1 MSAHR
6 PLNVLIAGAGVAGL
20 EALLAL
26 RRLAEERV
34 AITLISPAERFVY
47 RASIVPALFGR
58 GVVEEFDLGEL
69 VAGVG
74 GALVRAA
81 VRSVDTDNRTIDLD
95 TGDRYPY
102 EALVVATGA
111 QQREAV
117 TGATTLRGDGAA
129 VREVIDDV
137 DRRQGGRIAFVVP
150 AGTSWPMPLYELALF
165 TAARAAGLGHAD
177 LEVVVV
183 TPEERPLAV
192 FGRTA
197 SDALTSLFEGR
208 GIRIISHGTAIRF
221 EDGLLTLTSSR
232 RIATDWVVALPRL
245 CGLPIGGIDA
255 DANGFIRTDAFG
267 KVGSLADVYA
277 AGDVTAFPVKQ
288 GGLATQQA
296 DVVAAV
302 ISADAGASVD
312 ASPFRPV
319 LRGRLV
325 TGPESWFIR
334 GELSGGAGE
343 TAEVSTTAL
352 WWPPAKIAGRYLGPY
367 LAERSGKPLD
377 QPPAGLA
384 IQERLPTS

>member
-1 MSAHR
+1 MSAQR

-26 RRLAEERV
+26 RRMAEERV

-69 VAGVG
+69 VAGAG

-165 TAARAAGLGHAD
+165 TAARAAGRRALHRPHPRRRPAGVRDGAATGDRPRLSGRGAHPDPGRSHQQRRHPHRGVHSGAMWA
-177 LEVVVV
+177 
-183 TPEERPLAV
+183 TRRPLRHPVRA
-192 FGRTA
+192 GRRHPPP
-197 SDALTSLFEGR
+197 E
-208 GIRIISHGTAIRF
+208 IRRPSS
-221 EDGLLTLTSSR
+221 SSR
-232 RIATDWVVALPRL
+232 
-245 CGLPIGGIDA
+245 C
-255 DANGFIRTDAFG
+255 
-267 KVGSLADVYA
+267 S
-277 AGDVTAFPVKQ
+277 
-288 GGLATQQA
+288 
-296 DVVAAV
+296 
-302 ISADAGASVD
+302 S
-312 ASPFRPV
+312 
-319 LRGRLV
+319 
-325 TGPESWFIR
+325 
-334 GELSGGAGE
+334 
-343 TAEVSTTAL
+343 
-352 WWPPAKIAGRYLGPY
+352 
-367 LAERSGKPLD
+367 
-377 QPPAGLA
+377 
-384 IQERLPTS
+384 